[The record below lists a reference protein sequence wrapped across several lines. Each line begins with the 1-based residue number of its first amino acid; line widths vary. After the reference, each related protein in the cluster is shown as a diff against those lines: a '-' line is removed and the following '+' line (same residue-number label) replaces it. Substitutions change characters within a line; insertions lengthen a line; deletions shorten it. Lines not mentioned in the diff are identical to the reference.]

1 MPIVLVKDPDKYT
14 TFTPTGC
21 DLYNSLDIRN
31 FMTSPRPRP
40 WEGETLALLKLRIV
54 PDPVLHQK
62 AKRVRNI
69 DAALQRLIDDII
81 ETMHHEGGVGLATN
95 QVGVLQRVAVI
106 QLPEDEEPRVLI
118 NPQVVSTQGQRE
130 VEEGCLS
137 IPGYRG
143 LLLRAETVRVKAL
156 DRHGKPIRIKAE
168 GLLAQALQHETDHLN
183 GIVYTDHLESHDKL
197 YKIEP
202 EPEEPTEAYVG

>member
-1 MPIVLVKDPDKYT
+1 M
-14 TFTPTGC
+14 
-21 DLYNSLDIRN
+21 
-31 FMTSPRPRP
+31 
-40 WEGETLALLKLRIV
+40 ALLKLRIV

-69 DAALQRLIDDII
+69 DAALQRLLDDMI
-81 ETMHHEGGVGLATN
+81 ETMPHEGGVGLAAN

-118 NPQVVSTQGQRE
+118 NPQVVATEGQRE

-143 LLLRAETVRVKAL
+143 LLSRAETVRVKAL
-156 DRHGKPIRIKAE
+156 DRHGKPVRIKAD

-183 GIVYTDHLESHDKL
+183 GILYIDHLESHDKL
-197 YKIEP
+197 YKVEP
-202 EPEEPTEAYVG
+202 EPQDPTEAYVG